1 MGRKVLDSFRKLTWL
16 LLFGSFV
23 LQAQDRR
30 LQKAEESYDQLNYS
44 KATRLYEGIVKQGG
58 HSPDVYTKLANSF
71 YFIADYE
78 NAASYYHKLF
88 EVVPDPDPE
97 LYFRYAQSLKSVGDY
112 GRSDEI
118 MTALYRKNQ
127 NDRRA
132 RLLQLQRNY
141 RQEIR
146 RQKDRFTVN
155 TINGNTPYSEFAP
168 VWYGDEV
175 VFTSTR
181 DTGGASKNQHGWDQ
195 AYFQEIYTA
204 HRDTAS
210 GNLLRAKKFSSTI
223 NSRYHEST
231 AAFAPDGQRIWF
243 TRNNTD
249 GKKLKKDKDGITRL
263 MIMTAERLPGGGW
276 SEPQPVAFNDDGW
289 SVAHPAVSADG
300 KVLYFA
306 SDMPGTKGASDI
318 FAVAILEDGSY
329 GIPQP
334 VQGVINTEGRETF
347 PYVANGKLYFASD
360 GHPGLGGLDIYE
372 AELLDPYIVG
382 RINNLGSP
390 VNSRRDDFSMLVDS
404 TGQVGYISSN
414 RWGGKGGDDIY
425 AIRANNEYI
434 DVEGII
440 IDLESGEPIVDANV
454 TLLKDGDVIDS
465 TLTDHKGA
473 YLFENVL
480 NDGEVWVEADK
491 KDYRKENMDVTED
504 GRYYDIA
511 LKPELEQLVR
521 RDLLEVL
528 DFNDIYFDFDRSAI
542 RRDAAVEL
550 DKIAEYL
557 INNKELTLEIISF
570 TDSRGSRAYNQKLSD
585 RRAESTARYLIS
597 KGVGEERIKAVGLG
611 ERHLVADCPDGV
623 NCTREEHQ
631 LNRRS
636 EFYIS
641 NDPDRERVEYY
652 LTEGLDDDL
661 DKSASVDQSS
671 PDKANG
677 SREVSPAETG
687 RRTLIPEVR
696 VSPNSLAPAAYAV
709 QLAAYKAGER
719 IDLDRFAAVND
730 LVLEK
735 GEDGYTRLF
744 SGIFQRKGQAYAHL
758 NELKSR
764 GYKGFVRTLTPN
776 GAP

>member
-1 MGRKVLDSFRKLTWL
+1 MGRKVLQFIRQFSWL
-16 LLFGSFV
+16 LLFGAMG

-44 KATRLYEGIVKQGG
+44 KATRLYEGVVKQGG
-58 HSPDVYTKLANSF
+58 HSPDVYAKLANSF

-88 EVVPDPDPE
+88 EIVPDPDPE
-97 LYFRYAQSLKSVGDY
+97 LYFRFAQALKTVGDY
-112 GRSDEI
+112 NRSDEI
-118 MTALYRKNQ
+118 MNALYRKNQ
-127 NDRRA
+127 NDARA
-132 RLLQLQRNY
+132 RLLQLHKNY

-146 RQKDRFTVN
+146 RQKDRFTVSR
-155 TINGNTPYSEFAP
+155 INGNTRYSEFGP

-181 DTGGASKNQHGWDQ
+181 DTGGAVKNQHGWDQ
-195 AYFQEIYTA
+195 AYFQEIYRA
-204 HRDTAS
+204 GRDTAT
-210 GNLLRAKKFSSTI
+210 GNLQGIKKFSETI

-231 AAFAPDGQRIWF
+231 ATFSADGQRIWF
-243 TRNNTD
+243 TRNNST

-263 MIMTAERLPGGGW
+263 MIMTAERLPRGGW
-276 SEPQPVAFNDDGW
+276 TEPEPVPFNDDGW
-289 SVAHPAVSADG
+289 SVAHPALSADG

-318 FAVAILEDGSY
+318 FAVAIKEDGSY

-347 PYVANGKLYFASD
+347 PFVSNGKLYFASD

-390 VNSRRDDFSMLVDS
+390 VNTRRDDFSMLTDAS
-404 TGQVGYISSN
+404 GQVGYISSN
-414 RWGGKGGDDIY
+414 RWGGRGGDDIY
-425 AIRANNEYI
+425 AIKANDEYI

-440 IDLESGEPIVDANV
+440 IDLESGEPIVEANV
-454 TLLKDGDVIDS
+454 TLLKDGNVIDS
-465 TLTDHKGA
+465 TLTNHQGA
-473 YLFENVL
+473 YLFENVR
-480 NDGEVWVEADK
+480 NDGEVWVEAEK
-491 KDYRKENMDVTED
+491 KDYGKENMDVKED

-528 DFNDIYFDFDRSAI
+528 DFNDIYFDFDRSVI

-557 INNKELTLEIISF
+557 NKNKELTLEIISF

-585 RRAESTARYLIS
+585 RRAESTANYLIS
-597 KGVGEERIKAVGLG
+597 KGVDKDRIKAVGLG
-611 ERHLVADCPDGV
+611 ERHLVTDCPDGV
-623 NCTREEHQ
+623 NCTREDHQ

-652 LTEGLDDDL
+652 MAEGMDETSG
-661 DKSASVDQSS
+661 KTAAVESGSASD
-671 PDKANG
+671 PEKASGNVP
-677 SREVSPAETG
+677 EAT
-687 RRTLIPEVR
+687 RRRGMIPELS
-696 VSPNSLAPAAYAV
+696 VSPNSLSPAAYAV
-709 QLAAYKAGER
+709 QLAAYKAGEN

-735 GEDGYTRLF
+735 GNDGYTRLF
-744 SGIFQRKGQAYAHL
+744 SGIFQKKGQAYAHL
-758 NELKSR
+758 NELKQR
-764 GYKGFVRTLTPN
+764 GYRGFVRTLEPVR
-776 GAP
+776 